1 MAGLEVGWT
10 RLVEACHRHGFPV
23 RMDPPAPD
31 APPPGTQW
39 LGAPLDPMLAGL
51 YARTGRA
58 TLGDFVLYRPGSG
71 ADGALDVNAWMRGQG
86 LTPFPAC
93 VLFGQV
99 ANLEYYY
106 GVVPGLADAQ
116 GVQPVLYIDVQE
128 EPHVVPVASSME
140 WLFTQLAQ
148 FMDLLPEQ
156 PDFVP
161 GRCST
166 VMFPFAAAEP
176 IAQDRP
182 LVDMMRAGRFD
193 GLVTRDE
200 ESQQWMQQVLDA
212 SGRP

>member
-1 MAGLEVGWT
+1 
-10 RLVEACHRHGFPV
+10 
-23 RMDPPAPD
+23 
-31 APPPGTQW
+31 
-39 LGAPLDPMLAGL
+39 MLASL
-51 YARTGRA
+51 YGRTGRA
-58 TLGDFVLYRPGSG
+58 TLGDFVLYRPGAG

-86 LTPFPAC
+86 QAPFASC

-106 GVVPGLADAQ
+106 GVAPGLADAH
-116 GVQPVLYIDVQE
+116 GVQPVLYVDVQE
-128 EPHVVPVASSME
+128 ELLVVPVASSVE
-140 WLFTQLAQ
+140 ALFRQLAG

-166 VMFPFAAAEP
+166 VMFPFAAAEL

-193 GLVTRDE
+193 RLVTRDE
-200 ESQQWMQQVLDA
+200 ESQRWMQQVLAA
-212 SGRP
+212 SPGR